1 MDIILIIIRKKS
13 AKKIGSVDTLK
24 IKLSFLLLITSLLN
38 GICFSA
44 FSQMKIASSAGIP
57 NSGAMLDVESNDRG
71 FLPPRVYLT
80 SLNMLL
86 NNTVPLEGTIIFS
99 INWSGDERLGGL
111 FIWRSTQWVALDAST
126 KIPIS
131 HIRVF
136 KNVQQALVP
145 GNNDLSWN
153 QISDVQQPDGDLPMW
168 SAANPTKVIIRRK
181 GWYAVS
187 GSCRMDM
194 VLVGDP
200 RYLAITH
207 KGQQVTGAGFNN
219 PGNSGT
225 RNNVTLNTTT
235 VVFCEVNDEIALMSY
250 VVTNSN
256 VTPVASSTTQ
266 LSVTQLPNY
275 TFQ

>member
-1 MDIILIIIRKKS
+1 M
-13 AKKIGSVDTLK
+13 KKIKLKNTLK
-24 IKLSFLLLITSLLN
+24 IRLGFLLLVTILMN
-38 GICFSA
+38 GISFSA
-44 FSQMKIASSAGIP
+44 FSQMKIASTPGVP
-57 NSGAMLDVESNDRG
+57 NSGAMLDVESNNRG

-80 SLNMLL
+80 SLTMLL
-86 NNTVPLEGTIIFS
+86 NNTVPLDGTIIFS
-99 INWSGDERLGGL
+99 LNWSGDERLGGL
-111 FIWRSTQWVALDAST
+111 FIWRATQWVSLDAST
-126 KIPIS
+126 KLPIS
-131 HIRVF
+131 HIRVM
-136 KNVQQALVP
+136 KNVQQGLVF
-145 GNNDLSWN
+145 GNNDLSWDM
-153 QISDVQQPDGDLPMW
+153 ISDVQQPDGDLPMW
-168 SAANPTKVIIRRK
+168 SAVNPTKVIIRRK

-225 RNNVTLNTTT
+225 RNDVTLNTST
-235 VVFCEVNDEIALMSY
+235 VIFCEVNDEIALMSY

-256 VTPVASSTTQ
+256 ATPVALSTTQ

-275 TFQ
+275 TF